1 MVEFAAFTYGLVA
14 SIVLSRL
21 GRDRR
26 AARPSGAV
34 AVMTGWALFGFS
46 AALAGLIAG
55 WMLTALAT
63 P

>member
-1 MVEFAAFTYGLVA
+1 MVEIAAFTYGLVA

-26 AARPSGAV
+26 AARPSGPV
-34 AVMTGWALFGFS
+34 AVMTAWALFGFS

-55 WMLTALAT
+55 WLLAGLAFL
-63 P
+63 